1 MVTRQKFLG
10 RTESREGR
18 THMQA
23 EPWNEGFRG
32 KGATWGKKTQAGRDK
47 VRSEQV
53 LALERI
59 GGQRAVVTRQGATDV
74 FSSKM

>member
-1 MVTRQKFLG
+1 MANECALEKREKMSGMSKGKYLWGFLHGDQTEVLG

-32 KGATWGKKTQAGRDK
+32 KGATWGKKTQVGRDK
-47 VRSEQV
+47 VSQSRC
-53 LALERI
+53 
-59 GGQRAVVTRQGATDV
+59 
-74 FSSKM
+74 

>member
-10 RTESREGR
+10 RTESREGKD
-18 THMQA
+18 HMQA
-23 EPWNEGFRG
+23 EPWNVSFEA
-32 KGATWGKKTQAGRDK
+32 GATWEKTQAGRDK

-59 GGQRAVVTRQGATDV
+59 GGRGCGNKTGSNRC
-74 FSSKM
+74 F

>member
-1 MVTRQKFLG
+1 
-10 RTESREGR
+10 
-18 THMQA
+18 MQA
-23 EPWNEGFRG
+23 EHWNEGFRG
-32 KGATWGKKTQAGRDK
+32 KGATWEKKTQAGRDK